1 MRAESPGARHLSLP
15 LLAMFWIAQAVSLF
29 GDRLNN
35 FSLAALINRFADD
48 PGMTLTWLYFAM
60 YLPIF
65 TLAPLIG
72 VFIDRLSKR
81 WVLVITDAVR
91 GGLVMLIPLIFLHT
105 GRFAPVMGLAFL
117 LSTGNIFFLPAK
129 SALVP
134 ELVAPD
140 RLVRTNAI
148 LWTAGIGG
156 VVAGFLL
163 GGIIFDY
170 LSWPACFY
178 IDGATY
184 ILSSVLLLVIALRTR
199 HSAAPVPGNV
209 PTRLSIA
216 SSIRE
221 GITSLKSL
229 PTVRGPLGI
238 QTIIFFG
245 SGGYSVL
252 TMHFIKE
259 ASPPGSSLG
268 LSAAGLSI
276 GLGMAAGS
284 YLVNRIRPS
293 SRTVTGYWFFASLA
307 PATAVI
313 ALGKNLI
320 AIGAGSCA
328 LGLAA
333 SPLFVLAESELQ
345 ERIPE
350 HLRGRIFSIREIL
363 TKSLFLLS
371 AFLFSML
378 GGSIPREV
386 LLTALGLVLA
396 CTGVAWIRST
406 RHFVAEGK

>member
-1 MRAESPGARHLSLP
+1 
-15 LLAMFWIAQAVSLF
+15 
-29 GDRLNN
+29 
-35 FSLAALINRFADD
+35 
-48 PGMTLTWLYFAM
+48 
-60 YLPIF
+60 
-65 TLAPLIG
+65 
-72 VFIDRLSKR
+72 
-81 WVLVITDAVR
+81 
-91 GGLVMLIPLIFLHT
+91 MLIPLIFLHT